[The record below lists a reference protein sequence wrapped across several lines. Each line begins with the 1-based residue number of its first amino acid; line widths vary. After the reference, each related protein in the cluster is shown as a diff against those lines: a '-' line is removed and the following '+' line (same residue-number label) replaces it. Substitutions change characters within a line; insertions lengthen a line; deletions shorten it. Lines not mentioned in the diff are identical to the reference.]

1 MTVPVQ
7 IVVSELVS
15 SRYGAALGSVVK
27 GRPSSWDTRK
37 SGIDVVRTESGETVK
52 LLSDGQQSPP
62 EKGWKIVLT
71 EGDSSSG
78 FRWTLYGLPRD
89 N

>member
-1 MTVPVQ
+1 MTVPAQ
-7 IVVSELVS
+7 ITVAELVS
-15 SRYGAALGSVVK
+15 SRYGAAMGSVVK
-27 GRPSSWDTRK
+27 GRPSSWDGRK
-37 SGIDVVRTESGETVK
+37 SGIDVVRSESGETVK

-62 EKGWKIVLT
+62 EKGWKIVLID
-71 EGDSSSG
+71 GDSAGG